1 MDLGPPR
8 PSPNS
13 GVGQEIGQGLGQG
26 IKLPLL
32 SPRFRDV
39 PYSFMSCLQKTL
51 IVHIDDDKS
60 KIPRKWVLTDGNFVR
75 SGHEL
80 LLRRK
85 DASE

>member
-1 MDLGPPR
+1 MGPR
-8 PSPNS
+8 RRSPNS
-13 GVGQEIGQGLGQG
+13 GVGQWVGQEIGQG

-32 SPRFRDV
+32 SSRFPDV
-39 PYSFMSCLQKTL
+39 PYSFMSCLQMTL